1 MPVLKFT
8 FKTIRLGFLTML
20 GTAVVAKFLL
30 KSNARVE
37 TQEIDLVTI
46 FGGENLVSSADPFYG
61 GKVLTMYGGTILD
74 LRKATPAPTGI
85 YLDVLV
91 WMGGVD
97 LVVPQGWRVDFTGK
111 VIFGGFDDATQTT
124 ADSDAPTVRIGGMIV
139 FGGLKVT
146 TRSPLEVVGR

>member
-1 MPVLKFT
+1 MFKFIL
-8 FKTIRLGFLTML
+8 KTIRLAFLTML
-20 GTAVVAKFLL
+20 GTALVAKFML
-30 KSNARVE
+30 KSNAGEE

-61 GKVLTMYGGTILD
+61 GKILAMYGGTVLD

-85 YLDVLV
+85 YLDVLI
-91 WMGGVD
+91 WMGGIN

-124 ADSDAPTVRIGGMIV
+124 ADPDSPTVRIGGVIM
-139 FGGLKVT
+139 FGGLQAT
-146 TRSPLEVVGR
+146 TKSPLEVVGR

>member
-1 MPVLKFT
+1 MPVFKFI
-8 FKTIRLGFLTML
+8 FKTIRLAFLTML

-30 KSNARVE
+30 KSNAKEE

-46 FGGENLVSSADPFYG
+46 FGGENLVSSAAPFYG
-61 GKVLTMYGGTILD
+61 GKILTMYGGTVLD

-91 WMGGVD
+91 WMGGVS
-97 LVVPQGWRVDFTGK
+97 LVVPQSWKVDFTGK

-124 ADSDAPTVRIGGMIV
+124 ADPDAPTVRIGGLIL
-139 FGGLKVT
+139 FGGLKAT
-146 TRSPLEVVGR
+146 TRSPLEVIGR